1 MTVLHALW
9 LPILL
14 SSVFVFVASSFIHM
28 VLPWHTSDYRK
39 VPEEDKLMDAVRPLA
54 IPPGDYFVPRCSGMK
69 EMKQPEFTEKLMKG
83 PVMTVTVMENGC
95 PPVAKS
101 LVLWFLYLIVVNVF
115 AAYITCHA
123 LPIGA
128 AYKQVFRFA
137 GATSF
142 LGYSM
147 ALWQMSI
154 WFNRSWLT
162 TIKATIDG
170 LIYCGLTA
178 GTFGWL
184 WPR

>member
-14 SSVFVFVASSFIHM
+14 SSVFVFLASSVIHM
-28 VLPWHTSDYRK
+28 VTPWHNSDHKK
-39 VPEEDKLMDAVRPLA
+39 VPNEDKVMDALRPLA
-54 IPPGDYFVPRCSGMK
+54 IPPGDYMLPRCDSMQDMRTPQFK
-69 EMKQPEFTEKLMKG
+69 EKMSKG
-83 PVMTVTVMENGC
+83 PVAVMTVLENGNQGIG
-95 PPVAKS
+95 KS
-101 LVLWFLYLIVVNVF
+101 LVLWFLYIVVINVF
-115 AAYITCHA
+115 AAYISCHA

-142 LGYSM
+142 LGYSA
-147 ALWQMSI
+147 ALCQFSI
-154 WFNRSWLT
+154 WYRRSWVT
-162 TIKATIDG
+162 TIKSTIDG